1 MPLTDQFNNTPP
13 SPITP
18 ARAAAF
24 DNTAPAFSAPGRGAA
39 FSNTAPAFSAPGR
52 GAAFDNTKADLAPT
66 GTENFTARAQT
77 TASVTISTLIVGAVI
92 DGVTLA
98 EGDLVLAANQS
109 SASQNGL
116 YRITAGGAAP
126 VRATS
131 HGFAFAVRVG
141 PAGTA
146 NKGKA
151 FAYFPILPYTVDTT
165 AVNFTALVA
174 QPH

>member
-13 SPITP
+13 ATITIG
-18 ARAAAF
+18 RAAAF

-52 GAAFDNTKADLAPT
+52 GAAFDNTAAALAPT

-77 TASVTISTLIVGAVI
+77 TANVTISTLVIGAVI

-98 EGDLVLAANQS
+98 LGDLVLAANQS
-109 SASQNGL
+109 TASQNGL
-116 YRITAGGAAP
+116 YSVTAGAP
-126 VRATS
+126 IRATS